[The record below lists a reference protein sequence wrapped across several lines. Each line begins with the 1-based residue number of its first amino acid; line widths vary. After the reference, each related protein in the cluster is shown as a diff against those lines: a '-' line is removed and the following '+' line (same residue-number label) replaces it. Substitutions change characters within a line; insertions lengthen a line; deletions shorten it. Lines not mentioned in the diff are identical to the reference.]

1 MGYKQFRCCGCH
13 KLHRQRVAGQKYC
26 SAQSCQ
32 KQRKNAWRREQYA
45 TDEEYRLCT
54 RDSTRSWLEAR
65 GGAANYYR
73 DYRQRRKLGQQTKPT
88 SNEGSPSVSQKD
100 LSASQ
105 SKSRGSGA
113 NSDAKNQ
120 QALVMTGKYLLVP
133 MVPSGGA
140 NSDAIFI
147 ELTVITG
154 EYGDLQ
160 RTTGCYWQ
168 QNEVKVE
175 V

>member
-1 MGYKQFRCCGCH
+1 MEKTFRCSVCH

-26 SAQSCQ
+26 GARACQ

-45 TDEEYRLCT
+45 TDAEYRLSA
-54 RDSTRSWLEAR
+54 RDSTRSWLKAQ

-73 DYRQRRKLGQQTKPT
+73 DYRQRRKLSQQAKPT

-105 SKSRGSGA
+105 SKILGSDA
-113 NSDAKNQ
+113 NSDAESSQ
-120 QALVMTGKYLLVP
+120 HPVITGKYLLVP
-133 MVPSGGA
+133 MVPSDSA
-140 NSDAIFI
+140 NSDAIFV
-147 ELTVITG
+147 ELIVITG
-154 EYGDLQ
+154 ESDDSQ

-168 QNEVKVE
+168 QDEVKVE